1 MMTWNLLAIKTCG
14 YHLKCWTQ
22 ETQSPPTHT
31 DTYIHVCEYRYI
43 CVKTEA
49 YVRYF
54 PCLADL
60 SLPAMPPI
68 FGIGLHKMAGPLC
81 PFRLT
86 DIHNHLTTYRFFPMF
101 GQSQSPW
108 NHMDSKFNLQS
119 IPNQSQRWLSSFP
132 LKGTKN
138 LREVHGNSDLWGE
151 RHRETR
157 GFPSISLE
165 KSEKNMERTIG
176 CPSLF
181 RKKS

>member
-22 ETQSPPTHT
+22 ETQFPPTHT

-86 DIHNHLTTYRFFPMF
+86 DIHNHLTTYRFFPHVRPVTIPMKPHGF
-101 GQSQSPW
+101 KVQPPINTQPIPA
-108 NHMDSKFNLQS
+108 LIEQIS
-119 IPNQSQRWLSSFP
+119 I
-132 LKGTKN
+132 
-138 LREVHGNSDLWGE
+138 EGN
-151 RHRETR
+151 
-157 GFPSISLE
+157 
-165 KSEKNMERTIG
+165 
-176 CPSLF
+176 
-181 RKKS
+181 KKSPRGSWKFWSLRGKT